1 MFFIKFW
8 RSILQKVKGHP
19 HDISINSF
27 RSSSSTATPMLSF
40 VMTLFSIA
48 SDPSEFA
55 IASWLNSTVCF
66 WTKVNLKQKQ
76 KQTQKT
82 LKVNFVLLGTENR
95 VWIIPFLG
103 FHCSAGTSISSV
115 PLKRKLIDYL
125 LIFALEKCIRS
136 LDWQHSESWTVF
148 L

>member
-1 MFFIKFW
+1 MPVKILNTFIDNAFSSLALWQRKWDMFQKKFKFWVSSGVKQDYYYITNFLFFIKFW

-76 KQTQKT
+76 KQTQT
-82 LKVNFVLLGTENR
+82 
-95 VWIIPFLG
+95 
-103 FHCSAGTSISSV
+103 
-115 PLKRKLIDYL
+115 
-125 LIFALEKCIRS
+125 
-136 LDWQHSESWTVF
+136 
-148 L
+148 